1 MEISKPKLEVVMRL
15 LQFLPHNII
24 DKLKK
29 NIKVEE
35 YAKSIDYKIIGVIN
49 NRLIAF
55 VKGYTNMCGETVN
68 LSSDFTETGQLFYI
82 NKNYYRNYIWLPF
95 EGIED
100 NIIIKSSDKFIT
112 NKELLNETKNKEVYS
127 FFRFINKNNFIVSMY
142 LKTIILHKNMPVN
155 VIDSNDKLLN
165 LIH

>member
-1 MEISKPKLEVVMRL
+1 MEKPKLEIIMRL

-24 DKLKK
+24 DNLKK
-29 NIKVEE
+29 NVKVEE
-35 YAKSIDYKIIGVIN
+35 YAKTIDYKILGLIN
-49 NRLIAF
+49 NRLVAF
-55 VKGYTNMCGETVN
+55 VKNYTNMCGETVN
-68 LSSDFTETGQLFYI
+68 ISSDFTTTGQLFYI
-82 NKNYYRNYIWLPF
+82 TNNYYGNYIWLPF

-100 NIIIKSSDKFIT
+100 NVIIKSSDKFIT

-142 LKTIILHKNMPVN
+142 LKTIILHKNTPIN
-155 VIDSNDKLLN
+155 VIDSNDTLLN